1 MNQDLEKPKG
11 NCWRGR
17 QGSTLC
23 AALPSGLSDREKG
36 IQNMLKGTGVSDGC
50 GIGTAVVIEE
60 KELNYSSVVY
70 STAEEEKERLNN
82 AVNAFCEKTEKI
94 GQELKETAGEK
105 EAEIMQGHIE
115 MIHDPF
121 MISQMQEKID
131 EGSVA
136 EAAVDSVCNMFIEM
150 FSGVD
155 DELTK
160 QRVSDIKDIR
170 DDLLGILLGVHSVDL
185 GSVPAGSILVAH
197 DFTPSM
203 TGRIRKENVQ
213 AIIAEVGG
221 VTSHSAIL
229 ARAMGIPAV
238 LSVTDALKEI
248 HDGDHLIVD
257 GFTGKVLISPD
268 EAAVNEYR
276 EKQHQWELEKDALQA
291 FCNVP
296 TKTSNGISKE
306 VYGNIGKPED
316 VQAVVQN
323 GGEGIGLFRTEFLF
337 MDRTSEPTEEEQ
349 FKAYSAV
356 AKAMNGREV
365 IIRTLDIGGDKDIPY
380 LCIDKEENPFLGHRA
395 IRYCLDHQ
403 ELFRRQIRA
412 ILRASEYGNVKIM
425 LPLITTAQEITEARR
440 IVSECVKELQEEGKN
455 VREVPVGIMVETP
468 AAAIISDELARIAD
482 FFSIGTN
489 DLTGYV
495 MAVDRGNAAVADL
508 YDIMQPPV
516 LRAIE
521 MTIRNGKEAGIPVG
535 MCGEGAADPRLIPRL
550 LEWGLDEFSVSASSI
565 LRTRKIISEHK
576 A

>member
-1 MNQDLEKPKG
+1 MVHLV
-11 NCWRGR
+11 
-17 QGSTLC
+17 
-23 AALPSGLSDREKG
+23 LSCHPVYLTKKG
-36 IQNMLKGTGVSDGC
+36 IRNMLKGTGVSDGC
-50 GIGTAVVIEE
+50 GIGAAVVIEE
-60 KELNYSSVVY
+60 KKLDYSGVIY
-70 STAEEEKERLNN
+70 STAEEEKERLNK

-94 GQELKETAGEK
+94 GQELKRTAGEK

-131 EGSVA
+131 DGSVA
-136 EAAVDSVCNMFIEM
+136 EAAVDAVCNMFIEM

-155 DELTK
+155 DELTR

-170 DDLLGILLGVHSVDL
+170 DDILGILLGIHSVDP
-185 GSVPAGSILVAH
+185 GSVPPGSILVAH

-238 LSVTDALKEI
+238 LSVPGAMKEI
-248 HDGDHLIVD
+248 RDGDSLIVD
-257 GFTGKVLISPD
+257 GFSGKILLNPD
-268 EAAVNEYR
+268 ETTVSSYR
-276 EKQHQWELEKDALQA
+276 EKQLQWEQEKESLRA
-291 FCNVP
+291 FCNVA

-316 VQAVVQN
+316 VQAVIEN

-337 MDRTSEPTEEEQ
+337 MDRTAEPTEDEQ
-349 FKAYSAV
+349 FEAYSSV
-356 AKAMNGREV
+356 AKAMNGKEV
-365 IIRTLDIGGDKDIPY
+365 IIRTLDIGGDKNIPY
-380 LCIDKEENPFLGHRA
+380 LSIDKEDNPFLGHRA

-403 ELFRRQIRA
+403 DLFRRQIRA

-440 IVSECVKELQEEGKN
+440 IVSECVKKLQEEGRN
-455 VREVPVGIMVETP
+455 VKEVPVGIMVETP

-495 MAVDRGNAAVADL
+495 MAVDRGNSAVADL
-508 YDIMQPPV
+508 YDIMQPAV

>member
-1 MNQDLEKPKG
+1 
-11 NCWRGR
+11 
-17 QGSTLC
+17 
-23 AALPSGLSDREKG
+23 
-36 IQNMLKGTGVSDGC
+36 MLKGTGVSDGC

-60 KELNYSSVVY
+60 KALDYSGVVY
-70 STAEEEKERLNN
+70 TTAEEEKARLNT

-94 GQELKETAGEK
+94 GQELEKNAGAK

-121 MISQMQEKID
+121 MISQMQEQID
-131 EGSVA
+131 GGAVA
-136 EAAVDSVCNMFIEM
+136 EAAVDHVCGMFMDM
-150 FSGVD
+150 FAGVD

-160 QRVSDIKDIR
+160 QRVSDIRDIR
-170 DDLLGILLGVHSVDL
+170 DDLLGILLGIHSVDL
-185 GSVPAGSILVAH
+185 GNVPAGSILIAH

-203 TGRIRKENVQ
+203 TGRIRKENVR
-213 AIIAEVGG
+213 AIVAEVGG
-221 VTSHSAIL
+221 TTSHSAIL

-238 LSVTDALKEI
+238 LSVPDAMKEI
-248 HDGDHLIVD
+248 HDGDSLIVD
-257 GFTGKVLISPD
+257 GFSGKILISPD
-268 EAAVNEYR
+268 AKTVDEYQR
-276 EKQHQWELEKDALQA
+276 KQRQWEQEKESLQA
-291 FCNVP
+291 FCHMP
-296 TKTSNGISKE
+296 TRSSNGVSKA
-306 VYGNIGKPED
+306 VYGNIGRPED

-323 GGEGIGLFRTEFLF
+323 GGEGVGLFRTEFLF
-337 MDRTSEPTEEEQ
+337 MDRTSEPSEDEQ
-349 FKAYSAV
+349 AEAYSTV
-356 AKAMNGREV
+356 VKAMNGREV
-365 IIRTLDIGGDKDIPY
+365 IIRTLDIGGDKNIPY
-380 LCIDKEENPFLGHRA
+380 LSIEKEDNPFLGHRA

-412 ILRASEYGNVKIM
+412 ILRSSVYGNVKIM

-440 IVSECVKELQEEGKN
+440 LIGDCVKELQEEGRTVK
-455 VREVPVGIMVETP
+455 EVPVGIMVETP
-468 AAAIISDELARIAD
+468 AAAIISDELAHIAD

-495 MAVDRGNAAVADL
+495 MAVDRGNASVADL

-521 MTIRNGKEAGIPVG
+521 MTIRNAKKAGIPVG

-565 LRTRKIISEHK
+565 LRTRKIISEHR